1 MVVDAGI
8 GVPSD
13 AAQAMEAGA
22 DAVLVIRL
30 WRLPAIRT
38 HGIGDC
44 RGVSPRAQGLSG
56 GQNPAEGV
64 CIREQPTRRGSWR
77 SIVSEHSLADQLRV
91 YLVVGSH
98 DTPGGLLETLEAA
111 LLGGVTAVQLREKSG
126 TDLDTLQTAE
136 RVRELCVDHGAAFFL
151 NDRVDLA
158 LAAGANGVHL
168 GVDDLP
174 IPAAR
179 RMAGPRFVI
188 GFSPD
193 TDTGVGRRGSKER
206 TILAS
211 VRYSAPARSPTRA
224 RRSDSGCSNAEL
236 VSPIFP

>member
-1 MVVDAGI
+1 M
-8 GVPSD
+8 
-13 AAQAMEAGA
+13 
-22 DAVLVIRL
+22 
-30 WRLPAIRT
+30 
-38 HGIGDC
+38 
-44 RGVSPRAQGLSG
+44 
-56 GQNPAEGV
+56 
-64 CIREQPTRRGSWR
+64 
-77 SIVSEHSLADQLRV
+77 LADQLRV

-158 LAAGANGVHL
+158 LAAGADGAHL

-179 RMAGPRFVI
+179 RMAGTQFVI

-193 TDTGVGRRGSKER
+193 TDTGVRSARLEGADYLGVGPVFGTGSKSDAGPAIGLRLLER
-206 TILAS
+206 RAGIADIPVIGIGGIDAGNAAS
-211 VRYSAPARSPTRA
+211 VIRAGAVGVAVMSAISRSSDPRA
-224 RRSDSGCSNAEL
+224 AAAALREVVDGALR
-236 VSPIFP
+236 

>member
-1 MVVDAGI
+1 
-8 GVPSD
+8 
-13 AAQAMEAGA
+13 
-22 DAVLVIRL
+22 
-30 WRLPAIRT
+30 
-38 HGIGDC
+38 
-44 RGVSPRAQGLSG
+44 
-56 GQNPAEGV
+56 
-64 CIREQPTRRGSWR
+64 
-77 SIVSEHSLADQLRV
+77 VSEHSLADQLRV

-193 TDTGVGRRGSKER
+193 TDTGVRSARLEGADYLGVGPVFGTGSKSDAGPAIGLRLLER
-206 TILAS
+206 RAGIADIPVIGIGGIDAGNAVSVIRAGAAGVAVMSAISRAS
-211 VRYSAPARSPTRA
+211 DPRA
-224 RRSDSGCSNAEL
+224 AATALREAVDGALR
-236 VSPIFP
+236 